1 MARVPAGLSPKVLQV
16 PAVAQ
21 VTPHTALMV
30 TVPWEEIKWDQKTN
44 TSYISD
50 AVHCLFIFIPCPSAA
65 GGGCIIFLSPPILGQ
80 AFKLYLP

>member
-1 MARVPAGLSPKVLQV
+1 MARVPAGPSPEVLQV

-30 TVPWEEIKWDQKTN
+30 TVAWGDIKRDQKTN

-50 AVHCLFIFIPCPSAA
+50 AVHCLFIFIPCPSA
-65 GGGCIIFLSPPILGQ
+65 GGGCIIFLSPPISGQ
-80 AFKLYLP
+80 VFKLYLP